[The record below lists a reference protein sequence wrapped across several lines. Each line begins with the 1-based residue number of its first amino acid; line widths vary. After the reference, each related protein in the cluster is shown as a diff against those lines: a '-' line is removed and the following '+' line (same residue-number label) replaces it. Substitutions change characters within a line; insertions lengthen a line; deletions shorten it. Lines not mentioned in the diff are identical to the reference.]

1 MAVLHRFYNS
11 WILFRNFC
19 LQDRKDE
26 ICSTKRTIHKTTS
39 ADAAMMA
46 SEVLPV
52 DPQDLGLPKSKPKTS
67 L

>member
-1 MAVLHRFYNS
+1 MFLI
-11 WILFRNFC
+11 W
-19 LQDRKDE
+19 LQDKKDE
-26 ICSTKRTIHKTTS
+26 LGAPKRTIHKTTS

-46 SEVLPV
+46 SEVLPI